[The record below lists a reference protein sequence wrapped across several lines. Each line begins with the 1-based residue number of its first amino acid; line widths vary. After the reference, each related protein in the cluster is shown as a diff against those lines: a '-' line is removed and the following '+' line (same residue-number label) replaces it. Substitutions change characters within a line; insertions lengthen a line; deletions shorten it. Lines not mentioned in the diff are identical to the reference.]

1 MHLYK
6 KVFVGTYATVLKK
19 YIVIHIFQQILQV
32 LKMYTIFFSIFNF
45 IMDMMQEEY
54 L

>member
-19 YIVIHIFQQILQV
+19 YIHIFQQILQM
-32 LKMYTIFFSIFNF
+32 LKMYTIFFLFLFF